1 MKLLKLKLLSRQKTE
16 VVTPK
21 NNKRSLKE
29 YKVDVT
35 TREGCRDIRHGEL
48 KVAILGADVATRD

>member
-16 VVTPK
+16 VATPK
-21 NNKRSLKE
+21 NNKKSLKR
-29 YKVDVT
+29 YKVDVAI
-35 TREGCRDIRHGEL
+35 REGCRDIRHAEL